1 MVRSPEAAS
10 SDKSEFFPYSM
21 FLLCVFASLRE
32 IIRFDPSMLPSSS
45 YLERVYAGVL
55 GKIIGVYLGRPFEGW
70 AHHRIEA
77 ELGEIWNY
85 VHERLRVPLVL
96 ADDDISGTF
105 TFLRALPDHG
115 GTADLTPEQI
125 GLTWLN
131 YIIENRSILWWGGL
145 GNSTEHT
152 AFLRLK
158 DGIPAPLSGAIQTNG
173 KTVAEQIG
181 AQIFID
187 GWALVS
193 PGNPRLA
200 VELARKAA
208 SVSHDGEAIYAA
220 QFLAAMESQAFI
232 ESRIDQLI
240 ETGLSFIPIDSL
252 IARLINDVRIWCA
265 TDRNWRMTRERI
277 EKTYGYDRFPG
288 HCHIVPNHAIIILS
302 LLYSEDDFHRALMIA
317 NTAGWDTDCNSG
329 NVGCLMGIKNGLPAI
344 DARLREPVADRL
356 FLSTADGGRC
366 ITDAVRETYEL
377 CRIANQLRQAE
388 PVLVPKHGA
397 RFHFELPGSVQ
408 GFQVDQDGKTSSELT
423 LSNVAGGSASGQ
435 RSLALDFERAEGE
448 HPVRIAT
455 PTFIPPDS
463 KVTSHY
469 SLMACPTLFPGH
481 VVKGRLAADRENSAP
496 VRVAPYVAGYDGN
509 DELARHY
516 GSPLTLAPGAA
527 KDFQW
532 QIEEIGGAPIAR
544 FGFEIRS
551 DRSARGRIYV
561 DYVDWSGTPTTVFRR
576 PEPGGV
582 MWRRAWINAVD
593 HVGTLWASAF
603 HLSQNRGIGLFI
615 QGSRDWQNYTVQ
627 AAIMADPAKS
637 FGLAA
642 RVQGLARYYA
652 LMLGPNQA
660 LRLLRNYDSVELL
673 AEVPF
678 TWHWQQR
685 YHFNL
690 QVVGNLISGSVD
702 GNELIRYNDPDT
714 PLRDG
719 GIALVCE
726 EGLIMT
732 DEVSIAAA
740 DDK

>member
-1 MVRSPEAAS
+1 MV
-10 SDKSEFFPYSM
+10 
-21 FLLCVFASLRE
+21 
-32 IIRFDPSMLPSSS
+32 PSSS

-70 AHHRIEA
+70 SHYRIEE
-77 ELGEIWNY
+77 ELGEIWDY
-85 VHERLRVPLVL
+85 VHERFRVPLVV
-96 ADDDISGTF
+96 ADDDVSGTF

-115 GTADLTPEQI
+115 GTADITPKQI

-131 YIIENRSILWWGGL
+131 YIVENRSILWWGGL
-145 GNSTEHT
+145 GNSSEHT

-158 DGIPAPLSGAIQTNG
+158 SGIPAPLSGAIQTNG

-220 QFLAAMESQAFI
+220 QFLAAAEAQAFI

-240 ETGLSFIPIDSL
+240 ETGLSYIPTNSL
-252 IARLINDVRIWCA
+252 ITRLINDLRTWCA
-265 TDRNWRMTRERI
+265 SDRDWRLTRERI
-277 EKTYGYDRFPG
+277 EKSYGYDRFPG
-288 HCHIVPNHAIIILS
+288 NCHVVPNHAIIILS
-302 LLYSEDDFHRALMIA
+302 LLYSEDDFGRALMIA

-366 ITDAVRETYEL
+366 ITDAVRETYEI
-377 CRIANQLRQAE
+377 CRIANQLGQVE
-388 PVLVPKHGA
+388 PVPAPKRTA

-408 GFQVDQDGKTSSELT
+408 GFQIDQDNEASSALI

-435 RSLALDFERAEGE
+435 RSLALDFDRVEEK

-463 KVTSHY
+463 KLASHY
-469 SLMACPTLFPGH
+469 SLMACPTLFSGQ
-481 VVKGRLAADRENSAP
+481 VVKGRLAAGRENSAP
-496 VRVAPYVAGYDGN
+496 VRVAPFVAYYNGD
-509 DELARHY
+509 DELTQHY
-516 GSPLTLAPGAA
+516 GSPFALVPGAA
-527 KDFQW
+527 EDFQW
-532 QIEEIGGAPIAR
+532 QIEDLGGVPIAR

-551 DRSARGRIYV
+551 DHLAKGRIHV

-576 PEPGGV
+576 PDIGGA

-593 HVGTLWASAF
+593 HVGTRWASAF
-603 HLSQNRGIGLFI
+603 HLCQDRGTGLFI
-615 QGSRDWQNYTVQ
+615 QGGRDWQDYTIQ
-627 AAIMADPAKS
+627 AAITADPAKS

-660 LRLLRNYDSVELL
+660 LRLLRNYDLVVLL

-678 TWHWQQR
+678 TWNWHRR

-702 GNELIRYNDPDT
+702 GNELIRYHDPDIA
-714 PLRDG
+714 LRDG

-732 DEVSIAAA
+732 DEVSVAAV
-740 DDK
+740 K

>member
-1 MVRSPEAAS
+1 MFTSP
-10 SDKSEFFPYSM
+10 
-21 FLLCVFASLRE
+21 
-32 IIRFDPSMLPSSS
+32 S
-45 YLERVYAGVL
+45 YVERVYAGVL

-70 AHHRIEA
+70 THHQIDA
-77 ELGEIWNY
+77 ELGEIWDY
-85 VHERLRVPLVL
+85 VHDRLRVPLVV

-115 GTADLTPEQI
+115 GTADITPEQI

-131 YIIENRSILWWGGL
+131 YIVENRSILWWGGL

-158 DGIPAPLSGAIQTNG
+158 SGIPAPLSGAIQTNG

-220 QFLAAMESQAFI
+220 QFMAAIEAKAFI

-240 ETGLSFIPIDSL
+240 ETGLSYIPADSL
-252 IARLINDVRIWCA
+252 ITRLINDVRSWSS
-265 TDRNWRMTRERI
+265 TDGNWRATRARI
-277 EKTYGYDRFPG
+277 EETYGYDKFPG
-288 HCHIVPNHAIIILS
+288 NCHVVPNHAIIILS
-302 LLYSEDDFHRALMIA
+302 LLYSEDDFLRALMIA

-329 NVGCLMGIKNGLPAI
+329 NVGCLMGIKKGLPAI
-344 DARLREPVADRL
+344 DASLREPVADRL

-366 ITDAVRETYEL
+366 ITDAVRETYEI
-377 CRIANQLRQAE
+377 CRIANRLGQVE
-388 PVLVPKHGA
+388 PVPVPKHGA

-408 GFQVDQDGKTSSELT
+408 GFRIDQDDASSFELI
-423 LSNVAGGSASGQ
+423 LSNVAGNSGTGE
-435 RSLALDFERAEGE
+435 RSLALDFEHVEDG

-455 PTFIPPDS
+455 PTFIPPDA
-463 KVTSHY
+463 KDASHY

-481 VVKGRLAADRENSAP
+481 VVTGRLAADRENSAS
-496 VRVAPYVAGYDGN
+496 VRVAPFVDHYDGH
-509 DELARHY
+509 DELAQHY
-516 GSPLTLAPGAA
+516 GSPLMLHPGAGEN
-527 KDFQW
+527 FQW
-532 QIEEIGGAPIAR
+532 QIEDLGGAPIAR

-551 DRSARGRIYV
+551 DRVAKGRIYV
-561 DYVDWSGTPTTVFRR
+561 DHVDWSGTPTTVFRR
-576 PEPGGV
+576 PDVAGK

-593 HVGTLWASAF
+593 QVDSRSTSAF
-603 HLSQNRGIGLFI
+603 HLSQNRGTGLFI
-615 QGSRDWQNYTVQ
+615 QGSRDWQNYTVK
-627 AAIMADPAKS
+627 AAITSDPAKS

-642 RVQGLARYYA
+642 RVQGLTRYYA
-652 LMLGPNQA
+652 LVLGPNQA

-678 TWHWQQR
+678 TWHWHQR
-685 YHFNL
+685 YHFTL
-690 QVVGNLISGSVD
+690 QAVGTSVSGSLN
-702 GNELIRYNDPDT
+702 GNELIRHNDPET

-719 GIALVCE
+719 GIALICE

-732 DEVSIAAA
+732 DEVSVTARSAE
-740 DDK
+740 

>member
-1 MVRSPEAAS
+1 MV
-10 SDKSEFFPYSM
+10 
-21 FLLCVFASLRE
+21 
-32 IIRFDPSMLPSSS
+32 PSSS

-70 AHHRIEA
+70 SHYRIEE
-77 ELGEIWNY
+77 ELGEIWDY
-85 VHERLRVPLVL
+85 VHERFRVPLVV
-96 ADDDISGTF
+96 ADDDVSGTF

-115 GTADLTPEQI
+115 GTADITPNQI

-131 YIIENRSILWWGGL
+131 YIVENRSILWWGGL
-145 GNSTEHT
+145 GNSSEHT

-158 DGIPAPLSGAIQTNG
+158 SGIPAPLSGAIQTNG

-220 QFLAAMESQAFI
+220 QFLAAAEAQAFI

-240 ETGLSFIPIDSL
+240 ETGLSYIPTNSL
-252 IARLINDVRIWCA
+252 ITRLINDLRTWWA
-265 TDRNWRMTRERI
+265 SDRDWRLTRERI
-277 EKTYGYDRFPG
+277 EKSYGYDRFPG
-288 HCHIVPNHAIIILS
+288 NCHVVPNHAIIILS
-302 LLYSEDDFHRALMIA
+302 LLYSEDDFGRALMIA

-366 ITDAVRETYEL
+366 ITDAVRETYEI
-377 CRIANQLRQAE
+377 CRIANQLGQVE
-388 PVLVPKHGA
+388 PVPAPKRTA

-408 GFQVDQDGKTSSELT
+408 GFQIDQDNEASSALI
-423 LSNVAGGSASGQ
+423 LSNVVGGSASGQ
-435 RSLALDFERAEGE
+435 RSLALDFDRVEEKL
-448 HPVRIAT
+448 PVRIAT

-463 KVTSHY
+463 KLASHY
-469 SLMACPTLFPGH
+469 SLMACPTLFSGQ

-496 VRVAPYVAGYDGN
+496 VRVAPFVAYYNGD
-509 DELARHY
+509 DELTRHY
-516 GSPLTLAPGAA
+516 GSPFALVPGAA
-527 KDFQW
+527 EDFQW
-532 QIEEIGGAPIAR
+532 QIEDLGGVPIAR

-551 DRSARGRIYV
+551 DHLAKGRIHV

-576 PEPGGV
+576 PDIGGA

-593 HVGTLWASAF
+593 HVGTRWASAF
-603 HLSQNRGIGLFI
+603 HLCQDRGTGLFI
-615 QGSRDWQNYTVQ
+615 QGGRDWQDYTIQ
-627 AAIMADPAKS
+627 AAITADPAKS

-660 LRLLRNYDSVELL
+660 LRLLRNYDLVVLL

-678 TWHWQQR
+678 TWNWHRR

-702 GNELIRYNDPDT
+702 GNELIRYHDPDT
-714 PLRDG
+714 ALGDG

-732 DEVSIAAA
+732 DEVSVAAV
-740 DDK
+740 K

>member
-1 MVRSPEAAS
+1 MV
-10 SDKSEFFPYSM
+10 
-21 FLLCVFASLRE
+21 
-32 IIRFDPSMLPSSS
+32 PSSS

-70 AHHRIEA
+70 SHYRIEE
-77 ELGEIWNY
+77 ELGEIWDY
-85 VHERLRVPLVL
+85 VHERFRVPLVV
-96 ADDDISGTF
+96 ADDDVSGTF

-115 GTADLTPEQI
+115 GTADITPKQI

-131 YIIENRSILWWGGL
+131 YIVENRSILWWGGL
-145 GNSTEHT
+145 GNSSEHT

-158 DGIPAPLSGAIQTNG
+158 SGIPAPLSGAIQTNG

-220 QFLAAMESQAFI
+220 QFLAAAEAQAFI

-240 ETGLSFIPIDSL
+240 ETGLSYIPTNSL
-252 IARLINDVRIWCA
+252 ITRLINDLRTWCA
-265 TDRNWRMTRERI
+265 SDRDWRLTRERI
-277 EKTYGYDRFPG
+277 EKSYGYDRFPG
-288 HCHIVPNHAIIILS
+288 NCHVVPNHAIIILS
-302 LLYSEDDFHRALMIA
+302 LLYSEDDFGRALMIA

-366 ITDAVRETYEL
+366 ITDAVRETYEI
-377 CRIANQLRQAE
+377 CRIANQLGQVE
-388 PVLVPKHGA
+388 PVPAPKRTA

-408 GFQVDQDGKTSSELT
+408 GFQIDQDNEASSALI

-435 RSLALDFERAEGE
+435 RSLALDFDRVEEK

-463 KVTSHY
+463 KLASHY
-469 SLMACPTLFPGH
+469 SLMACPTLFSGQ
-481 VVKGRLAADRENSAP
+481 VVKGRLAAGRENSAP
-496 VRVAPYVAGYDGN
+496 VRVAPFVAYYNGD
-509 DELARHY
+509 DELTRHY
-516 GSPLTLAPGAA
+516 GSPFALVPGAA
-527 KDFQW
+527 EDFQW
-532 QIEEIGGAPIAR
+532 QIEDLGGVPIAR

-551 DRSARGRIYV
+551 DHLAKGRIHV

-576 PEPGGV
+576 PDIGGA

-593 HVGTLWASAF
+593 HVGTRWASAF
-603 HLSQNRGIGLFI
+603 HLCQDRGTGLFI
-615 QGSRDWQNYTVQ
+615 QGGRDWQDYTIQ
-627 AAIMADPAKS
+627 AAITADPAKS

-660 LRLLRNYDSVELL
+660 LRLLRNYDLVVLL

-678 TWHWQQR
+678 TWNWHRR

-702 GNELIRYNDPDT
+702 GNELIRYHDPDIA
-714 PLRDG
+714 LRDG

-732 DEVSIAAA
+732 DEVSVAAV
-740 DDK
+740 K